1 MHYFFAPPCRLLVSL
16 NKEGRGRERDGVI
29 HCCEPTRVCFNSTS
43 INGISTMHVYI
54 CRTYVHV
61 YVWMYALYV
70 LGLLPQLHIAIHR
83 IHTHTLT
90 AYSPD
95 MMVHCRVLCVYN
107 MCTIHTYNTLFH
119 SHQKPLVPK
128 VGTHNH
134 STDCIMQYALV
145 KEALQ
150 TCTPE

>member
-16 NKEGRGRERDGVI
+16 GKGGGRETDGVI

-43 INGISTMHVYI
+43 INGISTMDVANMSYI
-54 CRTYVHV
+54 CACVC
-61 YVWMYALYV
+61 MYALHV

-83 IHTHTLT
+83 TYIHTLT

-119 SHQKPLVPK
+119 SHQKPLAPNVH
-128 VGTHNH
+128 THNH
-134 STDCIMQYALV
+134 STDCIVQYALV